1 MSHALWVAFTSRTPG
16 PRQLTLAS
24 YQSIP
29 QKQNQCRVSSQF
41 SPQPHLTCSLY
52 QRPSTQWWRAH
63 FLRVTRCDM
72 SVSQSWLSSP
82 KLVNKVKMPLRQSSL
97 ITTTSKR
104 SLTLKH
110 QWPVAHI
117 STNPLEA
124 MLSLIQQHLV
134 FQKTLVTRILKV
146 AKSPSKVAS

>member
-1 MSHALWVAFTSRTPG
+1 MSHVLWGAFTSRTRG
-16 PRQLTLAS
+16 PRQLMPAS
-24 YQSIP
+24 IQLTSP
-29 QKQNQCRVSSQF
+29 KPRPCLVSSQF
-41 SPQPHLTCSLY
+41 SLQPRSSCSLY

-82 KLVNKVKMPLRQSSL
+82 KLANKVKMPLKRSSL
-97 ITTTSKR
+97 ITTISKH

-110 QWPVAHI
+110 QWQVAHT
-117 STNPLEA
+117 STNLLAA

-146 AKSPSKVAS
+146 AKSP